1 MFGIVQIGGKDIEMV
16 ANAASPYRFK
26 QIFREDFLKR
36 AIETNGNDAESV
48 DLFVKMGFIMAK
60 QAEKADFSKI
70 NEDTFLA
77 WLEDFEPSD
86 AQMAAGEIANI
97 YMGNTETKSTPK
109 KKAGKQ
115 SEK

>member
-1 MFGIVQIGGKDIEMV
+1 MYGTATIGGKDVEMV

-36 AIETNGNDAESV
+36 AIETNGNEAESV

-60 QAEKADFSKI
+60 QAEKADFGKL
-70 NEDTFLA
+70 NEDSFFL

-86 AQMAAGEIANI
+86 VQMAAGEIANI
-97 YMGNTETKSTPK
+97 YAGNAETKALPK
-109 KKAGKQ
+109 KEADRQ

>member
-1 MFGIVQIGGKDIEMV
+1 MYGTVTIGGKGVEMV

-36 AIETNGNDAESV
+36 AIETNGNEAESV
-48 DLFVKMGFIMAK
+48 DLFVRMGFIMAK
-60 QAEKADFSKI
+60 QAEKADFGKL
-70 NEDTFLA
+70 NEDSFFL

-86 AQMAAGEIANI
+86 VQMAAGEIANI
-97 YMGNTETKSTPK
+97 YAGNAETSSTPK
-109 KKAGKQ
+109 KKADRQ

>member
-1 MFGIVQIGGKDIEMV
+1 MFKVVRIGDKDVEML

-36 AIETNGNDAESV
+36 AIETNGNEAESV

-60 QAEKADFSKI
+60 QAEKADFAKL
-70 NEDTFLA
+70 NEDSFFI

-86 AQMAAGEIANI
+86 VQMAAGEIANI
-97 YMGNTETKSTPK
+97 YAGNAETKSTPK
-109 KKAGKQ
+109 EKADRQ